1 MNPIRYVTLDPT
13 GNITCLVLDE
23 VEEDDRARV
32 TSALMSRC
40 EQVGYLQKPHN
51 SAAVARLQMM
61 GGEFCGNASMAAA
74 SFIAREAGCKEK
86 TEIQLEVSG
95 AKGVLSCTVTPLSDD
110 VWEGTVAMPP
120 VLEMM
125 SFRLNE
131 YNMVLVRLEG
141 IAHLILPDHSVDR
154 SEAEALI
161 RSAARILPDP
171 SVGLLQWNSR
181 TKYMKPLVFVRKSD
195 TLVWETGCGSGSTA
209 IGAWL
214 ASSHENGVFRPEIH
228 QPGGTILAEIHQ
240 ADGKAEGVRITGHV
254 KIGMTET
261 LFPDGD

>member
-23 VEEDDRARV
+23 VKEDDRNRV
-32 TSALMSRC
+32 TGALMNRC
-40 EQVGYLQKPHN
+40 EQVGYLQKPEN
-51 SAAVARLQMM
+51 SAARAKLQMM
-61 GGEFCGNASMAAA
+61 GGEFCGNATMAAA
-74 SFIAREAGCKEK
+74 AYLAHEYGFKEK
-86 TEIQLEVSG
+86 TEIPLEVSG
-95 AKGVLSCTVTPLSDD
+95 AKGVLSCAVTPLSDA

-120 VLEMM
+120 VLEMK

-131 YNMVLVRLEG
+131 YDMILVRLEG
-141 IAHLILPDHSVDR
+141 IAHLILPDTAVN
-154 SEAEALI
+154 EAEAETLI
-161 RSAARILPDP
+161 RKAAQTLPDP
-171 SVGLLQWNSR
+171 SVGLLKWDSR
-181 TKYMKPLVFVRKSD
+181 AKYMKPLVFVRKSD

-214 ASSHENGVFRPEIH
+214 ASSHENGVFRAEIH

-240 ADGKAEGVRITGHV
+240 SDGAAEDVRITGQV
-254 KIGMTET
+254 KIGATET